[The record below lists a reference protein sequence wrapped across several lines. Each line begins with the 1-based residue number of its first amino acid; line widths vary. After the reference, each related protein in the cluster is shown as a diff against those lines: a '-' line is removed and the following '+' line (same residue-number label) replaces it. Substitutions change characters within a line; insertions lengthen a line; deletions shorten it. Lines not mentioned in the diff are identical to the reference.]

1 MIPAMMATVALVA
14 ICVLV
19 HYEVLRLASD
29 WLPKITLPPRPRILF
44 AVGAAFLAHTVEVW
58 IFAIAYFILGDHVGL
73 GTLVGDRDN
82 TFPEL
87 LYFSTVTY
95 TSLGF
100 GDVYPIGGLR
110 LIAGVES
117 LLGLV
122 MIGWSGSFTYLS
134 MQRFWELHG
143 RRAKRD

>member
-1 MIPAMMATVALVA
+1 MIPAMAVTVVLVA
-14 ICVLV
+14 VCVLV

-29 WLPKITLPPRPRILF
+29 WLPRITLPPRPRILF

-58 IFAIAYFILGDHVGL
+58 VFAVAYYVLGDHAGL
-73 GTLVGDRDN
+73 GTLVGDRDH
-82 TFPEL
+82 TFPEF

-110 LIAGVES
+110 LVAGVES

-122 MIGWSGSFTYLS
+122 MIGWSGSFTYLA
-134 MQRFWELHG
+134 MQRFWELHALG
-143 RRAKRD
+143 RKRV